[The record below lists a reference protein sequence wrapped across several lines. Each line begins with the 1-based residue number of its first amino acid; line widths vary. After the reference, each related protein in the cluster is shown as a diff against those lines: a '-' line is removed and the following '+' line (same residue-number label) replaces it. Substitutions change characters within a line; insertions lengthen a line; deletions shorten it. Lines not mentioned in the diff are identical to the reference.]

1 MIAYMTG
8 MQTNTQTE
16 GTKMDRQTAATA
28 IAKIFAYLACGKPD
42 QARIWAAKLISWLE
56 TI

>member
-1 MIAYMTG
+1 MG
-8 MQTNTQTE
+8 ME
-16 GTKMDRQTAATA
+16 GHEMSRQEAAQA

-42 QARIWAAKLISWLE
+42 QARIWAGRLIHWLE